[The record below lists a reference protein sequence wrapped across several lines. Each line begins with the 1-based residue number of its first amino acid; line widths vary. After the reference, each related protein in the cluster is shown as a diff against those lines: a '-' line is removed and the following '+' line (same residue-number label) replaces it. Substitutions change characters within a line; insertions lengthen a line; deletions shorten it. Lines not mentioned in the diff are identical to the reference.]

1 MDCNTQLLSLSPTIS
16 WSLPKFMSTES
27 VMPSSHLIL
36 WCLLLLPSIFP
47 SIRDSL
53 SNELAV
59 QSDNQNTGASAF
71 SNSPSNKYSGL
82 IFFKIDWFHLL
93 AVQGTL
99 RSLLYYQS
107 LKASI
112 LQCSAFFMVQLSQPY
127 RTTGK
132 TIAFTIWTFFSR
144 VIFLLFNTLSRFVIV
159 FLPRS
164 NRLLISCLQSPSAAI
179 LEPKKSKSVTASM
192 FTPSICL
199 EVMGPDAKIIDF

>member
-1 MDCNTQLLSLSPTIS
+1 
-16 WSLPKFMSTES
+16 MSIAL
-27 VMPSSHLIL
+27 VKPSSHLIL
-36 WCLLLLPSIFP
+36 WCPLLLCPQSFP
-47 SIRDSL
+47 ASGTFPMNQLFASGD
-53 SNELAV
+53 
-59 QSDNQNTGASAF
+59 QNTGASAF

-107 LKASI
+107 LKASV
-112 LQCSAFFMVQLSQPY
+112 LQCSAFFTVQLSQPY
-127 RTTGK
+127 MTTGK
-132 TIAFTIWTFFSR
+132 TIAFTIWNFFRR

-179 LEPKKSKSVTASM
+179 LEPKKSKFVTAST
-192 FTPSICL
+192 FTPICL
-199 EVMGPDAKIIDF
+199 EVMGPNAKIIDF